1 MRLVA
6 INLSF
11 KKGHK
16 KMKPT
21 FDPTQYKITAKANWN
36 TVAPEYHYNWADK
49 KIGPFKST
57 REIVKL
63 ANIRLD
69 DKILDVACGTGVVSK
84 EVSQSLGPKGLLV
97 GIDLS
102 RTALG
107 IAKGT
112 ISFQNS
118 NFVEM
123 DAENIGFNFK
133 FDKVTCQY
141 GLMFFPDA
149 RKVLE
154 SIRKILNQNG
164 MLVVAVHGLAEDVPY
179 FNTIMKP
186 ILEYIPDIRPSGTPT
201 VHRFGNPK
209 DLELELLGAGFENV
223 TVTRHDYVYEPGT
236 FEEYWADYMR
246 STANSIR
253 SKIES
258 YGQYTMDKIK
268 HDAQKNAL
276 QYERNGNLVFPW
288 IVFTASGINH

>member
-1 MRLVA
+1 
-6 INLSF
+6 
-11 KKGHK
+11 
-16 KMKPT
+16 MKPT

-36 TVAPEYHYNWADK
+36 TVASEYHYNWADK

-57 REIVKL
+57 GEIVKL
-63 ANIRLD
+63 ANIRPD
-69 DKILDVACGTGVVSK
+69 DKVLDVACGTGVVSK
-84 EVSQSLGPKGLLV
+84 EISQFLGPKGLLV

-107 IAKGT
+107 IAKRT

-141 GLMFFPDA
+141 GLMFFPDSS
-149 RKVLE
+149 KVLE
-154 SIRKILNQNG
+154 SIRKILNKDG

-179 FNTIMKP
+179 FSTIMKP
-186 ILEYIPDIRPSGTPT
+186 ILEHIPDIRPAGTPT

-209 DLELELLGAGFENV
+209 DLESELSGAGFEYV
-223 TVTRHDYVYEPGT
+223 TVTRYDYVYEPGT
-236 FEEYWADYMR
+236 FEEYWEDYMH

-253 SKIES
+253 SKIQS
-258 YGQYTMDKIK
+258 HGQETMNKIK
-268 HDAQKNAL
+268 QGAQKNAL
-276 QYERNGNLVFPW
+276 RYEKNGNLVFPW
-288 IVFTASGINH
+288 TVLVASGINK

>member
-1 MRLVA
+1 
-6 INLSF
+6 
-11 KKGHK
+11 
-16 KMKPT
+16 MKPT

-36 TVAPEYHYNWADK
+36 TVASEYHYNWADK

-57 REIVKL
+57 GEIVKL
-63 ANIRLD
+63 ANIRPD
-69 DKILDVACGTGVVSK
+69 DKVLDVACGTGVVSK
-84 EVSQSLGPKGLLV
+84 EISQCLGPKGLLV

-141 GLMFFPDA
+141 GLMFFPDSS
-149 RKVLE
+149 KVLE
-154 SIRKILNQNG
+154 SIRKILNKDG

-179 FNTIMKP
+179 FSTIMKP
-186 ILEYIPDIRPSGTPT
+186 ILEYIPDIRPAGTPT

-209 DLELELLGAGFENV
+209 DLESELAGAGFEHV
-223 TVTRHDYVYEPGT
+223 TVTRYDHAYEPGT
-236 FEEYWADYMR
+236 FEEYWEDYMH

-253 SKIES
+253 SKIQS
-258 YGQYTMDKIK
+258 HGQETMNKIK
-268 HDAQKNAL
+268 QGAQKNAL
-276 QYERNGNLVFPW
+276 RYEKNGNLVFPW
-288 IVFTASGINH
+288 TVLVASGINR